1 MPTPHGLSLHER
13 ALELAE
19 VIKGQSSDGKPTLAQ
34 LAAEVAAQR
43 AVIVEL
49 CRMIADQD
57 IPSRSRGLSWS
68 GDPHPGD
75 VDAPAAN
82 S

>member
-19 VIKGQSSDGKPTLAQ
+19 VIKGQSSADGKPTLAQ

-43 AVIVEL
+43 AVIGEL

-57 IPSRSRGLSWS
+57 IPSRSRGLSWD
-68 GDPHPGD
+68 GDPNPGD
-75 VDAPAAN
+75 VA
-82 S
+82 